1 MIDSIAGFF
10 NTALS
15 YIYNNFSGHNY
26 AVAIIILTLLVKI
39 ITYPLNNQQIQSAKR
54 MQAIQPEIKR
64 LQEKYKND
72 KQKQNQAVTDLLRE
86 KKINPMAG
94 CLPLI
99 IQFPILIGIFRVLS
113 NPAKFGILD
122 IPNFSSYLIPSFTL
136 WGDLLS
142 PDPFYIFPILSGVST
157 FLYQRITMTDPNQKM
172 MLYLMPALITYL
184 SFKFPMG
191 LVLYWVMNNL
201 FSLGQHYVVMHRE
214 REGTEQEKDREK
226 GESKERK
233 GKNK

>member
-15 YIYNNFSGHNY
+15 YIYVNFSGHNY
-26 AVAIIILTLLVKI
+26 AVAILILTILVKI
-39 ITYPLNNQQIQSAKR
+39 VTFPLNNQQIQSAKR

-64 LQEKYKND
+64 VQEKHKND
-72 KQKQNQAVTDLLRE
+72 KEKQNKAVMELLQE
-86 KKINPMAG
+86 NKVNPMAG

-99 IQFPILIGIFRVLS
+99 IQFPILIGIFRLLS

-142 PDPFYIFPILSGVST
+142 PDPYYIFPILSGIST
-157 FLYQRITMTDPNQKM
+157 FLYQRVTMTDPNQKM
-172 MLYLMPALITYL
+172 MLYMMPALITYL

-201 FSLGQHYVVMHRE
+201 FSLGQHYVVLHRDKSRGE
-214 REGTEQEKDREK
+214 PEPAKGKEKP
-226 GESKERK
+226 KERK
-233 GKNK
+233 SRDK

>member
-15 YIYNNFSGHNY
+15 YIYMNISGHNY
-26 AVAIIILTLLVKI
+26 AVAILILTLLVKI
-39 ITYPLNNQQIQSAKR
+39 VTLPLNNQQIQSAKR

-64 LQEKYKND
+64 VQEKYKND
-72 KQKQNQAVTDLLRE
+72 KEKQNKAVMELLQE
-86 KKINPMAG
+86 NKVNPMAG

-99 IQFPILIGIFRVLS
+99 IQFPILIGIFRLLS

-122 IPNFSSYLIPSFTL
+122 IPNFSSYLIPSFPL

-142 PDPFYIFPILSGVST
+142 PDPYYIFPILSGIST
-157 FLYQRITMTDPNQKM
+157 FLYQRVTMTDPNQKM
-172 MLYLMPALITYL
+172 MMYMMPALITYL

-191 LVLYWVMNNL
+191 LVLYWVLNNL
-201 FSLGQHYVVMHRE
+201 FSLGQHYLVLHRGKSQGE
-214 REGTEQEKDREK
+214 PEPAKGKEKP
-226 GESKERK
+226 KERK
-233 GKNK
+233 SKNK